1 MEVIIVITMKMK
13 TSEEELQLDISKK
26 NSILILNK
34 LTFLKFYNNFYQL
47 FENKNKDIEIFL
59 ENKLLDSK
67 NAFLLTLTDQTEI
80 LENMNFKKGTLFYEY
95 IVTQINSNET
105 LDNDIIFYDLINI
118 LKNVQRSLKMN
129 IEYEINED
137 LEKLILS
144 QVEFNLKVNFENINE
159 IINLLLK
166 NYLEKNISKIGII
179 FYDSSIISIDIN
191 LYESCY
197 FFDINS
203 KKRIE
208 EYNGIVDKE
217 VKEFDLDFIISKLE
231 SIWPVD
237 FNRDETMLYV
247 ELYWKSKLIN
257 LSLEVLNETSL
268 LTYKLLD
275 KMYNKESKIMI
286 KNFEIRDNVKSFLE
300 QI

>member
-1 MEVIIVITMKMK
+1 MK

>member
-1 MEVIIVITMKMK
+1 MITMKMK

-34 LTFLKFYNNFYQL
+34 LTFLKFYNNFYQV

-118 LKNVQRSLKMN
+118 LKNIQRSLKMN
-129 IEYEINED
+129 IDYDMNED

-159 IINLLLK
+159 IINLLLE
-166 NYLEKNISKIGII
+166 NYLEKNISKTGII
-179 FYDSSIISIDIN
+179 FYDSSLISININ
-191 LYESCY
+191 SYESCY

-208 EYNGIVDKE
+208 EYNEIADKE
-217 VKEFDLDFIISKLE
+217 VKEFDLDFIINKLE

-237 FNRDETMLYV
+237 FNRNETMLYI

-257 LSLEVLNETSL
+257 LSLEVLNEISL

-275 KMYNKESKIMI
+275 KMYNKESKIII
-286 KNFEIRDNVKSFLE
+286 KNFQIRDNVKSFLE